1 MIFKISNLLMALMFI
16 LSALLQLNDPDS
28 ISWFVIYICCGACC
42 LLVFTNVNVV
52 YPCLLLALVSLLWG
66 TGLFSDLLLNPAP
79 IDWREV
85 MTVSSMKSIQTELT
99 REVGGLLICFVWM
112 LYLAWNYRIK
122 LA

>member
-1 MIFKISNLLMALMFI
+1 MALMFI